1 MPQVKYKGL
10 GFYLESLIGLR
21 GRRAPFQD
29 HSEHGGTRSC
39 LPSCLLPAPKGTL
52 PPPSSKLPLNPSDL
66 RVTHSSQKWP
76 QVGKFPALWR
86 EVILQDNLVGATM
99 QYKVFTGRD
108 TRPCL
113 LQARWVDSSVRPYF
127 TLFTSLRLLQTQGPR
142 RACFDDFTLQ
152 PVPSCGPCCGSTKL
166 VGFLWH

>member
-1 MPQVKYKGL
+1 MCHRLKYKGL
-10 GFYLESLIGLR
+10 GFYLESLIGVR

-39 LPSCLLPAPKGTL
+39 LPSCLLPASKGTL

-86 EVILQDNLVGATM
+86 EVILQDNLVGGHDAV
-99 QYKVFTGRD
+99 QSIHRQRYQALPPTGTLGRLFLH
-108 TRPCL
+108 TFHISTPAANPRPWKSL
-113 LQARWVDSSVRPYF
+113 LR
-127 TLFTSLRLLQTQGPR
+127 
-142 RACFDDFTLQ
+142 
-152 PVPSCGPCCGSTKL
+152 
-166 VGFLWH
+166 